1 MFPRQS
7 ARTGVP
13 SRNALR
19 VLRQLALAGSA
30 IGAIGG
36 FCAVGTIT
44 YDLHRRVR
52 FAERIVES
60 KRSLQTSCPNYNAGT
75 GAATVAQMM
84 EAAEAGEFLG
94 LASFKKRSERQRHQ
108 LANSPE
114 ANMDRA
120 DGANPRESHTTGVSD
135 NSIGVANESFEAA
148 GQTPR
153 EALKPPV
160 RSSAISQPQG
170 IAQVPPQP
178 SFFLNK
184 YKPKLKSR
192 KEVRTDLAYP
202 MSVPPEFRE
211 KYQDLP
217 PNDPSLAVQRL
228 LDHHM
233 LDEATLRFLRDANAT
248 SKANEEARNDI
259 AVHLLYTSLHRN
271 RIHLA
276 QKLFYWFEANQKL
289 TPPLWEIMLL
299 AMWKN
304 GRFESLATLYL
315 KYAKEFELT
324 PVLLRVVLKSL
335 ISSHRLSEA
344 KTVLFKYVGND
355 TDCGA
360 CGIYLGGL
368 WSRTRSIV
376 LMETQFRKLLDTLA
390 SCRISPT
397 EKLFDPLLG
406 AYVEFGM
413 SDKADMLVKTM
424 QDTYNIP
431 LKTRTLGLVA
441 YGKAVNCDWDGVR
454 NTLARMHELG
464 LSAKDPFRFTQMFH
478 RVFLEFWIANSG
490 NAIHQFVFD
499 AINTYGLVPDK
510 LLFDQIIKAI
520 IQKGTVEMVE
530 EILQTVKEKGWK
542 LKLERPYFMELL
554 QEARLSAKCSP
565 TGLWRMFRA
574 TEQKYGYA
582 ATSRQVL
589 GYDAT
594 SFPLNESEKK
604 PNSQETA
611 AMWRRAMSMPES
623 SRHIRQF
630 TPLHTQMMYFI
641 NAGKPELSLTS
652 FQDAKKSGMVMKHL
666 HLDLAVTASILLHG
680 DTRDAKTILQEFE
693 TLQLP
698 SKPVTSQFFQAVM
711 QASEMGE
718 IEAVKMAVLNFYN
731 IRQQKLLPVKHHAA
745 STVAARLL
753 DIGNNAAVLD
763 MFRAINQSKY
773 TAFAPFDP
781 VAIKFIARAF
791 YRSGNFKGVRWAIFT
806 GLKRPSAVNRD
817 LCDEISFIVSRS
829 KNIYPLPSNYTR
841 ESFNREMA
849 HISKLARILRHTF
862 KARKFGPDRFIS
874 FPEAIEMLKGQARTP
889 GSNTGSGNGL
899 EKGPQLK
906 GYKFEDLRYT
916 DYIVRNWK
924 ERAELEKCFS
934 PDAAEERDW
943 SESGVFA
950 DGAEDPFEE
959 PTMEESARLRVV

>member
-19 VLRQLALAGSA
+19 VLRQLAFAGSA

-60 KRSLQTSCPNYNAGT
+60 KRSLQTSCPNYNAGA

-84 EAAEAGEFLG
+84 EAAEAGKFLG

-120 DGANPRESHTTGVSD
+120 DGADPRESHTTGVSD
-135 NSIGVANESFEAA
+135 NSIDVANESFETA

-170 IAQVPPQP
+170 IVQVPPQP

-192 KEVRTDLAYP
+192 KEVRTDLAYS

-217 PNDPSLAVQRL
+217 PSDPSLAVQRL

-248 SKANEEARNDI
+248 LKTNEEARNDI

-276 QKLFYWFEANQKL
+276 QKLFNWFEVNQKL
-289 TPPLWEIMLL
+289 TPALWEIMLL

-441 YGKAVNCDWDGVR
+441 YGKAVNCDWDG
-454 NTLARMHELG
+454 
-464 LSAKDPFRFTQMFH
+464 
-478 RVFLEFWIANSG
+478 
-490 NAIHQFVFD
+490 
-499 AINTYGLVPDK
+499 
-510 LLFDQIIKAI
+510 
-520 IQKGTVEMVE
+520 KGTVEMVE

-652 FQDAKKSGMVMKHL
+652 FQDAKKSGMIMKHL

-698 SKPVTSQFFQAVM
+698 SKPVTSQFFQAVI

-829 KNIYPLPSNYTR
+829 KNIYPLPNNYTR

-874 FPEAIEMLKGQARTP
+874 FPEAIEMLKGQASTP

>member
-7 ARTGVP
+7 ARAGVP

-19 VLRQLALAGSA
+19 VLRQLALAGST

-44 YDLHRRVR
+44 YDIHRRVQL
-52 FAERIVES
+52 AEHIIES
-60 KRSLQTSCPNYNAGT
+60 KRSLQTSCPNYTAGG
-75 GAATVAQMM
+75 GAATVARMM

-94 LASFKKRSERQRHQ
+94 LASFKKRSERQKNQ
-108 LANSPE
+108 LAEYP
-114 ANMDRA
+114 DGDV
-120 DGANPRESHTTGVSD
+120 DGANNMGPPESRTTTANDRDIGESNEFLETAD
-135 NSIGVANESFEAA
+135 QPSRGTWNPSAPSSIGKS
-148 GQTPR
+148 
-153 EALKPPV
+153 
-160 RSSAISQPQG
+160 QG
-170 IAQVPPQP
+170 IVQEPPQP

-184 YKPKLKSR
+184 YKPKLKSG
-192 KEVRTDLAYP
+192 KELRPDLSHP
-202 MSVPPEFRE
+202 MSVPLGFRE
-211 KYQDLP
+211 KYQNLP
-217 PNDPSLAVQRL
+217 LSDPSLAVQRL
-228 LDHHM
+228 LDHHL
-233 LDEATLRFLRDANAT
+233 LDEATLRFLRDVN
-248 SKANEEARNDI
+248 SNVKADEEARDDI

-271 RIHLA
+271 RLHLA
-276 QKLFYWFEANQKL
+276 QKLFYWFEASQKVK
-289 TPPLWEIMLL
+289 PALWEIMLL

-304 GRFESLATLYL
+304 GRFESLSTLYL

-344 KTVLFKYVGND
+344 KGVLFKYIGHD
-355 TDCGA
+355 ADCGA

-376 LMETQFRKLLDTLA
+376 LIETQFRKLLDTLA
-390 SCRISPT
+390 SCRIPAT
-397 EKLFDPLLG
+397 EKLFDPLLA

-413 SDKADMLVKTM
+413 SDKADMLVRTM
-424 QDTYNIP
+424 KDTYNIP

-454 NTLARMHELG
+454 ATLTRMHELG
-464 LSAKDPFRFTQMFH
+464 MSTKDPFRFTQMFH

-490 NAIHQFVFD
+490 DVIHQFVFD
-499 AINTYGLVPDK
+499 AINTYGLVLDK
-510 LLFDQIIKAI
+510 LLFDQIIKAF

-530 EILQTVKEKGWK
+530 ELLQTVKEKGWK

-565 TGLWRMFRA
+565 AGLWRMFRA
-574 TEQKYGYA
+574 TEQKFGYA

-594 SFPLNESEKK
+594 SFPVDESEKK

-680 DTRDAKTILQEFE
+680 DTRDAKAILQEFD
-693 TLQLP
+693 TFQTP
-698 SKPVTSQFFQAVM
+698 GKPVASQFFQAIM
-711 QASEMGE
+711 QASEMDE
-718 IEAVKMAVLNFYN
+718 IEAVKMAVLNFYS
-731 IRQQKLLPVKHHAA
+731 IRQQKLMPVKHHAA

-753 DIGNNAAVLD
+753 DIGNNASVLD
-763 MFRAINQSKY
+763 MFRTINKSKY

-829 KNIYPLPSNYTR
+829 KNVFPLPQNHTR
-841 ESFNREMA
+841 ESFDREME
-849 HISKLARILRHTF
+849 HIEKLARILRHTF
-862 KARKFGPDRFIS
+862 KARKFGPNRFIP
-874 FPEAIEMLKGQARTP
+874 FPEAIEVLKGKAWMADTN
-889 GSNTGSGNGL
+889 GGSGNGL
-899 EKGPQLK
+899 EKAPKLK
-906 GYKFEDLRYT
+906 GHKFEDLRYT
-916 DYIVRNWK
+916 DYIVKNWK
-924 ERAELEKCFS
+924 ERAELEKCFL
-934 PDAAEERDW
+934 PDEVEERDW

-950 DGAEDPFEE
+950 DGAEEPLQEIPVEE
-959 PTMEESARLRVV
+959 PVQFGVV

>member
-1 MFPRQS
+1 MFPHQS

-19 VLRQLALAGSA
+19 VLRQIALAGST

-36 FCAVGTIT
+36 LCAVGTIT
-44 YDLHRRVR
+44 YDIHRRVQ

-60 KRSLQTSCPNYNAGT
+60 KRSLQTSCPNYTAGA

-94 LASFKKRSERQRHQ
+94 LASFKKRAERRKHE
-108 LANSPE
+108 LAESTDGNL
-114 ANMDRA
+114 
-120 DGANPRESHTTGVSD
+120 DGADNMGSPESHTRTMDDG
-135 NSIGVANESFEAA
+135 IGASNESLEAA
-148 GQTPR
+148 RRSPS
-153 EALKPPV
+153 AVPNHSL
-160 RSSAISQPQG
+160 RSSTLGRSQG
-170 IAQVPPQP
+170 LAQEPFQP

-184 YKPKLKSR
+184 YKPKLRSGKDL
-192 KEVRTDLAYP
+192 RTDLAYP

-211 KYQDLP
+211 KYQNLP
-217 PNDPSLAVQRL
+217 LSDPTLAVQRL
-228 LDHHM
+228 LDHHL
-233 LDEATLRFLRDANAT
+233 LDEATLRFLRDVN
-248 SKANEEARNDI
+248 SNRKGNEEARNDI
-259 AVHLLYTSLHRN
+259 AIHLLYTSLHRN
-271 RIHLA
+271 RLHLA
-276 QKLFYWFEANQKL
+276 QKLFYWFEANEKVSP
-289 TPPLWEIMLL
+289 TIWEIMLL

-324 PVLLRVVLKSL
+324 PVLMRVVLKSL

-344 KTVLFKYVGND
+344 KTVLYKYIRHD

-360 CGIYLGGL
+360 SGIYLGGL

-413 SDKADMLVKTM
+413 ADKADMLVRTM
-424 QDTYNIP
+424 TDEYNIP
-431 LKTRTLGLVA
+431 LKTRTLGLIA
-441 YGKAVNCDWDGVR
+441 YGKAVSCDWDGVKA
-454 NTLARMHELG
+454 TLARMHELG
-464 LSAKDPFRFTQMFH
+464 LSTNNPFRFTQMFH

-490 NAIHQFVFD
+490 DMIYQFVFD
-499 AINTYGLVPDK
+499 AINTYGLVLDK
-510 LLFDQIIKAI
+510 LLFDQIIKAF

-530 EILQTVKEKGWK
+530 EILQTVKEKRWK

-565 TGLWRMFRA
+565 AGLWRMFRA

-594 SFPLNESEKK
+594 SFPVNESEKK
-604 PNSQETA
+604 PNSEETA

-680 DTRDAKTILQEFE
+680 DTRDAKAILQEFD
-693 TLQLP
+693 TIQLP
-698 SKPVTSQFFQAVM
+698 GKPVTSQFFQAIM
-711 QASEMGE
+711 RASEMDE
-718 IEAVKMAVLNFYN
+718 IEAVKMAVLNYYH
-731 IRQQKLLPVKHHAA
+731 IRQQKLMPVKHHVA
-745 STVAARLL
+745 STIAARLL
-753 DIGNNAAVLD
+753 DIGNNDAVLEL
-763 MFRAINQSKY
+763 FRTINKSKY

-791 YRSGNFKGVRWAIFT
+791 YRTGNFEGVRWAIFT
-806 GLKRPSAVNRD
+806 GLKRHSAVNRA
-817 LCDEISFIVSRS
+817 LCDEISFMVSKS
-829 KNIYPLPSNYTR
+829 KDYFPLPSKYTR
-841 ESFNREMA
+841 ESFDREIE
-849 HISKLARILRHTF
+849 HIAKLARILRHTF

-874 FPEAIEMLKGQARTP
+874 FPEAIEVLKDNIRAPDATG
-889 GSNTGSGNGL
+889 GSGNGL
-899 EKGPQLK
+899 EKGPRLQ
-906 GYKFEDLRYT
+906 GYKFEDLLYT

-934 PDAAEERDW
+934 PDTAEEGDW
-943 SESGVFA
+943 SEKGVFA
-950 DGAEDPFEE
+950 DGAEDPFGE
-959 PTMEESARLRVV
+959 PLAEESVRPGVV